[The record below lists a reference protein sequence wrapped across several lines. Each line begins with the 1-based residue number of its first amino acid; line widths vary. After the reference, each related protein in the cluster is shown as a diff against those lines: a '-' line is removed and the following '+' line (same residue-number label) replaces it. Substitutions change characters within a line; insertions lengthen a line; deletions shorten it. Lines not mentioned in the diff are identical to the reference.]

1 MDQSGSDR
9 NPTIPSMTVLFRPIQ
24 VMFNNVDMINV
35 VTNSNDKERTIP
47 IGYYSIDEII
57 VILSIMTDSTFS
69 ISTKASSYGCI
80 WIQYPHTIDFTNAL
94 DILEILGLEGQT
106 VILPALFNGSNVI
119 EITRNLQVIQ
129 VYSSLDRSSD
139 LKIGD
144 RNNNLFTT
152 LIIDD
157 PTTNYCRLMEDICIS
172 VITRFDRLM
181 FVFKDL
187 EGRIMHLN
195 GEFEFQLAIEDR
207 VEDEVEGVLTLMSA
221 NQLSMIEVFGSRK
234 KEVKLDNPLS
244 FD

>member
-1 MDQSGSDR
+1 MGVFGSS
-9 NPTIPSMTVLFRPIQ
+9 PL
-24 VMFNNVDMINV
+24 
-35 VTNSNDKERTIP
+35 
-47 IGYYSIDEII
+47 
-57 VILSIMTDSTFS
+57 
-69 ISTKASSYGCI
+69 
-80 WIQYPHTIDFTNAL
+80 TIDFTNAL
-94 DILEILGLEGQT
+94 DILEIIGLEGRT
-106 VILPALFNGSNVI
+106 VILPASFNGSNVI

-129 VYSSLDRSSD
+129 VYLSLDRSSD

-144 RNNNLFTT
+144 RNNNQLTT

-157 PTTNYCRLMEDICIS
+157 STTNYCRLMEDICIS
-172 VITRFDRLM
+172 VITRFVSVITRFGLLM

-207 VEDEVEGVLTLMSA
+207 VEDEVEGVLTLMLA
-221 NQLSMIEVFGSRK
+221 NLLSMIEVFGSRK

>member
-1 MDQSGSDR
+1 MYLD
-9 NPTIPSMTVLFRPIQ
+9 PVPSQ
-24 VMFNNVDMINV
+24 
-35 VTNSNDKERTIP
+35 
-47 IGYYSIDEII
+47 SIDIN
-57 VILSIMTDSTFS
+57 
-69 ISTKASSYGCI
+69 
-80 WIQYPHTIDFTNAL
+80 NAP

-106 VILPALFNGSNVI
+106 VILPASFNGSNVI

-157 PTTNYCRLMEDICIS
+157 PTTNYCRLMEDICIPM
-172 VITRFDRLM
+172 ITRFGLLM

-187 EGRIMHLN
+187 EGRVMHLN
-195 GEFEFQLAIEDR
+195 GEFEFQLTIEDR
-207 VEDEVEGVLTLMSA
+207 VEGEVEGVLTLMLA

-244 FD
+244 FDQCSISSVSLYTDLVLPNVPSDQVIVIDASSIQHEVLIPRGAYDIETIFSMLNVSDAFPVRIDV

>member
-1 MDQSGSDR
+1 MGVFGS
-9 NPTIPSMTVLFRPIQ
+9 
-24 VMFNNVDMINV
+24 
-35 VTNSNDKERTIP
+35 
-47 IGYYSIDEII
+47 
-57 VILSIMTDSTFS
+57 
-69 ISTKASSYGCI
+69 SSL
-80 WIQYPHTIDFTNAL
+80 TIDFTNAP
-94 DILEILGLEGQT
+94 DILEILGLEGRT
-106 VILPALFNGSNVI
+106 VILPASFNGSNVI

-144 RNNNLFTT
+144 RNNNQLTT

-172 VITRFDRLM
+172 VITRFGLLM

-187 EGRIMHLN
+187 EGRVMHLN
-195 GEFEFQLAIEDR
+195 GEFEFQLTIEDQ
-207 VEDEVEGVLTLMSA
+207 VEGEVEGVLTLISA

-244 FD
+244 FEQCSISSVSLYTDFGLPNVPSDQVIVIDASSTQHEVLIPRGAYGIETIFAMLNVSDAFPVRIGV